1 MGIALPLSVGLMDD
15 DYFALKWNSDL
26 LSKDL
31 RTTINFEAE
40 YPYQLLEEL
49 AHCEKIDL
57 LLLDVEYF
65 PKKPSLSELFT
76 SIEKIRPKLP
86 VVCLSQYGGWD
97 ALSTAISHGSRG
109 FLLKNEI
116 KLEIASALILAL
128 QVRFLVTPGI
138 LPLLISCDKSYLSQ
152 TTTIPIW
159 LLNPK
164 LTSKL
169 NKVFTFR
176 VLYGMSAPLTAKEVF
191 LSSGTV
197 EKYMQQIYQKLS
209 VGWGDT
215 SLLKGVDLAR
225 VSPETQAFH
234 FYVLPP
240 KSKPSGN

>member
-1 MGIALPLSVGLMDD
+1 MSITLPLNVGLMDD

-26 LSKDL
+26 LTKDL
-31 RTTINFEAE
+31 RTTVSFETE
-40 YPYQLLEEL
+40 SPYELLDEL

-65 PKKPSLSELFT
+65 PKNPNLDDLLNSIDKIKPN
-76 SIEKIRPKLP
+76 LP

-97 ALSTAISHGSRG
+97 TVSTAILHGTRG

-138 LPLLISCDKSYLSQ
+138 LPLLINWDKSFLSQ
-152 TTTIPIW
+152 TTTIPVW

-169 NKVFTFR
+169 NKIFTFR
-176 VLYGMSAPLTAKEVF
+176 VLYGMSAPLTAQEVF
-191 LSSGTV
+191 LSPGTI

-209 VGWGDT
+209 LEWGDT
-215 SLLKGVDLAR
+215 SLLTGVNLEK